1 MVLKVVDDVEQ
12 QTDDSSKVPCSDVHS
27 VESEYERNELVEK
40 ICRYESGEKGK
51 LSAIFPGSLRHW
63 LDHCYNLGEQLCV
76 FFMLPCFFFI
86 FVIISLVVVVVTHLI
101 IVFKFVL

>member
-76 FFMLPCFFFI
+76 FFMLPCFFFYI
-86 FVIISLVVVVVTHLI
+86 CNH
-101 IVFKFVL
+101 